1 MFLITTTMKRIHLI
15 IKGHVQGVFFRDNTR
30 EKAESLN
37 LKGYVKNLPDNSV
50 EAVFEGED
58 EMIEEIIEFC
68 KKGSIGSRVTD
79 VKINQEPVEN
89 LKEFE
94 IKY

>member
-1 MFLITTTMKRIHLI
+1 MI
-15 IKGHVQGVFFRDNTR
+15 IKGHVQGINFRYNTKR
-30 EKAESLN
+30 KAESLN

-50 EAVFEGED
+50 EAVFEGSD
-58 EMIEEIIEFC
+58 ESIQEIIIFC
-68 KKGSIGSRVTD
+68 KKGPIGSRVTD
-79 VKINQEPVEN
+79 VKITQEPIQN